1 MLINALKPKSMELL
15 INAISVNHAHHLKR
29 EVSRLSQMHL
39 DSDVFFQLL
48 ISAIVTK
55 STARTCQNVRIVTME
70 LMKMAI

>member
-1 MLINALKPKSMELL
+1 MELL

-29 EVSRLSQMHL
+29 EVSRQSQMHP

-55 STARTCQNVRIVTME
+55 STARTCQDVRVVTME